1 MTKKFYLSL
10 TVLLLLG
17 ITLFSCSKENEL
29 VIENSIQN
37 KIVNEFINSNTFNR
51 VKNKINS

>member
-17 ITLFSCSKENEL
+17 IILFSCSKENEL